1 MYLLELKEFVALLLG
16 SSELL
21 NHLEGGVKVE
31 PTEAVSQVE
40 QVHSRL
46 ALEIVDVE
54 GEAGA
59 LHVFGGE
66 FSLNDLN
73 EWIEMIKDL
82 YFDTFDKCL
91 NQKLLKFAKGWALG
105 STIF

>member
-73 EWIEMIKDL
+73 EWIEIIKI
-82 YFDTFDKCL
+82 FIFESFG
-91 NQKLLKFAKGWALG
+91 QFLKSKAFEICQGVALD